1 MKLITELFGYSN
13 KNPYLCIVIEKNRY
27 SFTYP
32 IGMVP
37 FWIHTHT
44 TCTYLSMSNLNN
56 RCKSTKVSYIQSPDM
71 NDNGD
76 FKQEVI
82 IDLTKEQL
90 DAYNLHVREFEK
102 EKLNGLDTH
111 SILKEGENALDSNGL
126 LQVLFYFHVDTDEGF
141 KIYKSTI
148 VQVNLV

>member
-1 MKLITELFGYSN
+1 MTHLI
-13 KNPYLCIVIEKNRY
+13 
-27 SFTYP
+27 
-32 IGMVP
+32 
-37 FWIHTHT
+37 
-44 TCTYLSMSNLNN
+44 N
-56 RCKSTKVSYIQSPDM
+56 RCKSTKVSYIQSPDT

-76 FKQEVI
+76 FKQEVN

-111 SILKEGENALDSNGL
+111 SLLKEGVNNLDSNGL
-126 LQVLFYFHVDTDEGF
+126 LQILFYFDVKTDERF
-141 KIYKSTI
+141 KIYRNTI

>member
-1 MKLITELFGYSN
+1 
-13 KNPYLCIVIEKNRY
+13 
-27 SFTYP
+27 
-32 IGMVP
+32 MVP

-44 TCTYLSMSNLNN
+44 TCTYLSMTHLIN

-76 FKQEVI
+76 VKQKVN

-111 SILKEGENALDSNGL
+111 STLKEGVNNLDSNGL
-126 LQVLFYFHVDTDEGF
+126 LQILFYFDVETDEQF
-141 KIYKSTI
+141 KVYRNTI
-148 VQVNLV
+148 VQVSVS